1 VPGLFFLSAPF
12 PTFPPSGGKVLK
24 VAALKGGGQRG
35 AFRLQPSLSLS
46 RSTILKTPLPVPAMS
61 PTGAALRQGAW
72 RRDGR
77 GGGFS
82 LRSDLRGYDFLQGC
96 KNMLSLML
104 IMHRSCVVTA
114 ARSGGAESPPVGEL
128 FDRSSGHG
136 EGRAPAARSSLCDP
150 AGGGNFPAAFAIDL
164 LERKG
169 MTVCSERF
177 GNCSTPTNGS

>member
-1 VPGLFFLSAPF
+1 
-12 PTFPPSGGKVLK
+12 
-24 VAALKGGGQRG
+24 
-35 AFRLQPSLSLS
+35 

-96 KNMLSLML
+96 ENMLSLML
-104 IMHRSCVVTA
+104 VMHRSCVVTA
-114 ARSGGAESPPVGEL
+114 ARSGGAEAPAVGEL

-177 GNCSTPTNGS
+177 GNCSKIGRASCRERVEIAGGEGPLKKRDENGHGDRTLYEV